1 MCSLFQGR
9 KTVAFGN
16 VFCVESIAYNHNV
29 YSACVA
35 SCRLLQ
41 RQPLVF
47 TIDVVIL
54 AYAARMGIVFIF
66 QLEHHFAGSVAGTF
80 RQSVYTYGYFR
91 LAVAA
96 HWRQLTPVGFALHFP
111 FAFGIQHQC
120 LRVSVVQCAY
130 RRRTAYQLVMGGNAL
145 KLIPSDGCLILWNSR
160 LRHFNRKVILWYA
173 VESVTAYIRRYLS
186 FTYDRVYFEAI

>member
-1 MCSLFQGR
+1 MLKYFEYVLYGSMVIRYCAASFRAGR
-9 KTVAFGN
+9 QSPSAIVFG
-16 VFCVESIAYNHNV
+16 VVIRRYNHNV

-66 QLEHHFAGSVAGTF
+66 QLEHHFASSVAGTF

-91 LAVAA
+91 LAVTA
-96 HWRQLTPVGFALHFP
+96 HWRQLTPVGLALHFP

-130 RRRTAYQLVMGGNAL
+130 RRRTAYQLMMGGNAL
-145 KLIPSDGCLILWNSR
+145 EVAPSVPPDTGLW
-160 LRHFNRKVILWYA
+160 HFRALQA
-173 VESVTAYIRRYLS
+173 
-186 FTYDRVYFEAI
+186 

>member
-1 MCSLFQGR
+1 MQPLSGQEDSRLRMSLR
-9 KTVAFGN
+9 LNPSPT
-16 VFCVESIAYNHNV
+16 NHNV

-66 QLEHHFAGSVAGTF
+66 QLEHHFASSVAGTF
-80 RQSVYTYGYFR
+80 RQSVYTYSYFR
-91 LAVAA
+91 LAVTA
-96 HWRQLTPVGFALHFP
+96 HWRQLTPVGLALHFP

-130 RRRTAYQLVMGGNAL
+130 RRRTAYQLVMSGNAF
-145 KLIPSDGCLILWNSR
+145 KLIPASGCLILWDCDSGTSTV
-160 LRHFNRKVILWYA
+160 K
-173 VESVTAYIRRYLS
+173 LS
-186 FTYDRVYFEAI
+186 FGTPSKAPLAR